1 MRNLMLTLLLV
12 LATAT
17 MAQTGLRQEHFASGR
32 IKSTRYVVQGR
43 EYVFNYHA
51 SGQLS
56 SSCEYLN
63 GQRDGLWKVYDEH
76 GVMLVQACFDRGH
89 RCGTWEFFASNGKL
103 RGRLSYDEGALASGE
118 AYGTDGAL
126 FATREY

>member
-1 MRNLMLTLLLV
+1 MLTLLLV
-12 LATAT
+12 LATGT
-17 MAQTGLRQEHFASGR
+17 MAQTGLRQEHHANGHL
-32 IKSTRYVVQGR
+32 KSTRYVVEGR

-63 GQRDGLWKVYDEH
+63 GQRDGLWKVYDEQ
-76 GVMLVQACFDRGH
+76 GVLLVQACFDRGQ
-89 RCGTWEFFASNGKL
+89 RCGTWEFFASNGQL

-118 AYGTDGAL
+118 AYGTNGAL